1 LVLPLTLPH
10 TVSGLL
16 SIVVAPASQF
26 FQFQGGGGP
35 GGINLEDLMG
45 GGFGG
50 GGGGRYEEIPQEA
63 EEEEVDLYE
72 RLGLEAEATTKE
84 IKTAYRKM
92 SVLHHPDKS
101 GGGEAAVQKFRE
113 ITEAYEILSDP
124 EKRVLYDHTGIAAA
138 RKGLEHQQE
147 QGGSPFDMFF
157 GGGGRQE
164 SKRGQG

>member
-1 LVLPLTLPH
+1 MLVTRPWPAERA
-10 TVSGLL
+10 VL
-16 SIVVAPASQF
+16 SSQ
-26 FQFQGGGGP
+26 
-35 GGINLEDLMG
+35 
-45 GGFGG
+45 
-50 GGGGRYEEIPQEA
+50 A
-63 EEEEVDLYE
+63 
-72 RLGLEAEATTKE
+72 
-84 IKTAYRKM
+84 
-92 SVLHHPDKS
+92 
-101 GGGEAAVQKFRE
+101 KFRE

>member
-1 LVLPLTLPH
+1 MT
-10 TVSGLL
+10 
-16 SIVVAPASQF
+16 
-26 FQFQGGGGP
+26 
-35 GGINLEDLMG
+35 
-45 GGFGG
+45 
-50 GGGGRYEEIPQEA
+50 
-63 EEEEVDLYE
+63 EVDYYE
-72 RLGLEAEATTKE
+72 LLECERTADAGT

-164 SKRGQG
+164 SKRGRG